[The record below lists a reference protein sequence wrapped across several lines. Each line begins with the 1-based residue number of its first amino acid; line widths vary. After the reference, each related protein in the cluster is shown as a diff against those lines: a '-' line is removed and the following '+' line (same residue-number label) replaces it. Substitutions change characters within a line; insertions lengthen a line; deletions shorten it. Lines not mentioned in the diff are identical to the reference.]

1 MISVHLWQKLYT
13 DHAELDTQWQSYLG
27 KIDALIPLEL
37 RHEEV
42 DHAVVEILAAQEGVP
57 VRGFHLEYA

>member
-1 MISVHLWQKLYT
+1 MYVISGFHRT
-13 DHAELDTQWQSYLG
+13 IISTLDVMMYLG
-27 KIDALIPLEL
+27 KIDALVPLEL
-37 RHEEV
+37 CHKEV